1 MRSMDLKKRI
11 FDLIF
16 TLITLPIWGTLVS
29 LGSMLVKIFSGSD
42 IFFIQNRVGKDGQIF
57 RVIKFRTMVPNAAN
71 IGAGIYSEDDDPRF
85 TKIGLFLR
93 RTSIDEIPQFIN
105 ILKGE
110 MSVVGPRPMLSVIV
124 EEYREQY
131 EKILKVYPGITGL
144 AQISGRNELPR
155 SRRLAYDIEYLK
167 NWNIRMDLAILAKTI
182 AVVVTGEGQRND
194 QSQSDVEK

>member
-1 MRSMDLKKRI
+1 MVLKKRI

-16 TLITLPIWGTLVS
+16 TLVTLPIWGMIVL
-29 LGSMLVKIFSGSD
+29 LGSMLVKIFSEGD
-42 IFFIQNRVGKDGQIF
+42 IFFMQNRVGKDGRIF
-57 RVIKFRTMVPNAAN
+57 RVIKFRTMVPNAEN
-71 IGAGIYSEDDDPRF
+71 MGAGIYSEDDDPRF

-124 EEYREQY
+124 DEYLEQY
-131 EKILKVYPGITGL
+131 EQILKVNPGITGL
-144 AQISGRNELPR
+144 AQISGRNELLR
-155 SRRLAYDIEYLK
+155 SKRLAYDIEYVK
-167 NWNIRMDLAILAKTI
+167 SWNIRMDLAILAKTI

>member
-1 MRSMDLKKRI
+1 MDLKKRI
-11 FDLIF
+11 FDLTF
-16 TLITLPIWGTLVS
+16 TLVTLPIWGTIVL
-29 LGSMLVKIFSGSD
+29 LGSMLVKIFSEGD
-42 IFFIQNRVGKDGQIF
+42 IFFIQNRVGKDGRIF
-57 RVIKFRTMVPNAAN
+57 RVLKFRTMVPNAEN

-85 TKIGLFLR
+85 TKIGLLLR

-110 MSVVGPRPMLSVIV
+110 MSVVGPRPMLSAIV

-131 EKILKVYPGITGL
+131 EKILKINPGITGL

-155 SRRLAYDIEYLK
+155 SQRLAYDIEYLK

-194 QSQSDVEK
+194 QSQGDVEK

>member
-1 MRSMDLKKRI
+1 MDLKKRI

-29 LGSMLVKIFSGSD
+29 LGSMLVKIFSGND
-42 IFFIQNRVGKDGQIF
+42 IFFIQNRVGKDGRIF
-57 RVIKFRTMVPNAAN
+57 RVIKFRTMVPNAEN
-71 IGAGIYSEDDDPRF
+71 IGAGIYNEDDDPRF

-124 EEYREQY
+124 DEYREQY
-131 EKILKVYPGITGL
+131 EQILKVNPGITGL

-155 SRRLAYDIEYLK
+155 SRRLACDIEYVK

-182 AVVVTGEGQRND
+182 TVVVTGEGQRND

>member
-1 MRSMDLKKRI
+1 MDLKKRI

-29 LGSMLVKIFSGSD
+29 LGSILVKIFSGSD
-42 IFFIQNRVGKDGQIF
+42 IFFIQNRVGKHGRIF
-57 RVIKFRTMVPNAAN
+57 RVIKFRTMVPNAEN
-71 IGAGIYSEDDDPRF
+71 IGAGIYNEDDDPRF
-85 TKIGLFLR
+85 TKIGFFLR

-124 EEYREQY
+124 DEYREQY
-131 EKILKVYPGITGL
+131 EQILKVNPGITGL

-155 SRRLAYDIEYLK
+155 SKRLAYDIEYVK